1 MNGYGGGGGPG
12 AGNNGIGMY
21 GPPNG
26 LGNTGPAADIGLE
39 AEHTVHNSEEQLAER
54 RVLFMGLPRSGKTS
68 ILKVIFEQELAYDTL
83 SLMPTLQR
91 TEHRLI
97 TGISVY
103 DFPGIDD
110 FSDSQYSLINPE
122 IYAGEFTSLVFV
134 VDSQSDI
141 QSSLTSLFSVVRS
154 AQSVNPHIP
163 INVFINKVDGLSDEL
178 KQDIQHDIQQRV
190 LKNMGYENLNSA
202 NVHFLLTT
210 IFNESIREALSK
222 VVQYLVPRNSSLETI
237 LNSFCSKSSL
247 DKVFLIDAATKLYLA
262 TDSSPT
268 YSPQYVFACQT
279 IDAMDEIA
287 GMCPVQT
294 SEGEVD
300 SAMQRITIGLDGIA
314 EVFIYQ
320 INGNLSLFCIGVS
333 QVINQT
339 SLLEFNGSK
348 IAKAIRKI
356 LPP

>member
-1 MNGYGGGGGPG
+1 
-12 AGNNGIGMY
+12 
-21 GPPNG
+21 
-26 LGNTGPAADIGLE
+26 
-39 AEHTVHNSEEQLAER
+39 
-54 RVLFMGLPRSGKTS
+54 RVLFMGPPRSGKTS
-68 ILKVIFEQELAYDTL
+68 ILKVIFEGELAYDTL

-110 FSDSQYSLINPE
+110 FSDSQYCLMNPG

-141 QSSLTSLFSVVRS
+141 RSSLSSLSLVVRS
-154 AQSVNPHIP
+154 AQSVNPQIP

-190 LKNMGYENLNSA
+190 LKNMGFENLNSA

-222 VVQYLVPRNSSLETI
+222 VVQYLVPKNSSLETI

-247 DKVFLIDAATKLYLA
+247 DKVFLMDATTKLYLA

-279 IDAMDEIA
+279 VDAMDEIA
-287 GMCPVQT
+287 LVCADQETPAGD
-294 SEGEVD
+294 EA
-300 SAMQRITIGLDGIA
+300 AMQRIHVGLDGIA

-320 INGNLSLFCIGVS
+320 INANLSLFCIGVS
-333 QVINQT
+333 QVIHQT

-356 LPP
+356 L